1 MNTNIKR
8 GLVTSCIKL
17 LIHQFFKFQKLS
29 TFINMMH
36 RLITCITS
44 LHVTTYWTK
53 NNNDKYNNNN
63 NNNRK
68 TESNMS
74 R

>member
-1 MNTNIKR
+1 
-8 GLVTSCIKL
+8 
-17 LIHQFFKFQKLS
+17 
-29 TFINMMH
+29 MMH

-63 NNNRK
+63 NNRK